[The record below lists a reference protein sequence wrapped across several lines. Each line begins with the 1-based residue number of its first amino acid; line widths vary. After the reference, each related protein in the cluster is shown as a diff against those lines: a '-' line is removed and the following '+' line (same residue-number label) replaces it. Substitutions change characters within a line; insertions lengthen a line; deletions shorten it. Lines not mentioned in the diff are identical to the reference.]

1 MPDLSAVQAFI
12 DDASGQAAAWV
23 TALRGP
29 TTQPIITPTSTTSA
43 SLAGLFA
50 NPLLFVVLLVVIVL
64 LLRA

>member
-1 MPDLSAVQAFI
+1 MPDLSAVQSFI

-29 TTQPIITPTSTTSA
+29 STQPIITPTTTVSG

-50 NPLLFVVLLVVIVL
+50 NPLLFVVLLVVVVL
-64 LLRA
+64 LLRS